1 MRNKFKFLGIALVM
15 LSGCDK
21 GLDITIPAGS
31 VIAMKLNYIN
41 DTLIGDVLPT
51 GNLHADPSQWT
62 DFGMPLEQSHC
73 SLGIDAKYDSV
84 YVHVADSAS
93 LVCDGVEHF
102 ELDGELVDAQGKKGV
117 KSVTLGD
124 QLNFRVTKT
133 VTVN

>member
-1 MRNKFKFLGIALVM
+1 MYNKFKFLGVALIM

-31 VIAMKLNYIN
+31 HIAMKLNYIN

-62 DFGMPLEQSHC
+62 VFGMRLEQNHC
-73 SLGIDAKYDSV
+73 SLGIDAKYDRV
-84 YVHVADSAS
+84 YGHVADSAS
-93 LVCDGVEHF
+93 LVCDGVEHL
-102 ELDGELVDAQGKKGV
+102 ELDGELVDSQGNKGL

-124 QLNFRVTKT
+124 QLNFLVKKT